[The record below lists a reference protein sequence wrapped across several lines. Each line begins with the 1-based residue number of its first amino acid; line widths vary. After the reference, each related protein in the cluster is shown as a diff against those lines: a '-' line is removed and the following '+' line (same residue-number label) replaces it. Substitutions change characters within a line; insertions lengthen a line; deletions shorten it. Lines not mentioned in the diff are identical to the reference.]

1 MIGTARAAADVALRT
16 APGMLAVFVLVMLV
30 EAVTPIAM
38 AWLTKLVVDGLAGGG
53 PIVELVTFAVML
65 AVTGVLI
72 AVLPQV
78 NQYLGNQMGR
88 AFTARTTARLFAAT
102 LRFAGLKPF
111 EDPEFHDRLRL
122 AQSSLQ
128 SGQSIVSGS
137 FGAIRSSITLLGMLG
152 SLLVISPV
160 LTGIVLLTGVPALAA
175 QLRMSRRRAS
185 LMWEIGPMERR
196 QMFYGSLLG
205 TVEAAKEI
213 RLFNSGRF
221 LRGRMMTEL
230 QNANAAHHRMD
241 LKELAVEGALTLM
254 GAAVAGGGLVWA
266 VIAAR
271 SGALSVGDVSLLIA
285 AVAAV
290 QGALSNLVG
299 GIASLH
305 QDLLMFGHYVAV
317 TRAEPDLPVP
327 ADPRPLPRLEHGI
340 RFSDV
345 WFRYSDRH
353 PWILRGVNLFIPAGT
368 AVAVVGLNGAGK
380 STLVK
385 LLCRFYDPQRGS
397 ITWDGVDIRLV
408 RPEDLRH
415 RLTGLFQDHMTYDM
429 SAADNVSI
437 GFVAAR
443 DDRERI
449 RAAARRAGIDDK
461 LASLPR
467 GYDTLLTRMFA
478 DEDEADDP
486 QVGVQLSGGQWQR
499 TALARA
505 MFRGYRDLMILDEP
519 SAGLDPEAEADVHAR
534 TRHQREGAT
543 SVLISHRLNTVR
555 DADHIVVL
563 EQGAIVES
571 GTHDQLMAARGRY
584 ARLFTLQARGYIES
598 PQAVVS

>member
-1 MIGTARAAADVALRT
+1 MIGAARAAADVALRT
-16 APGMLAVFVLVMLV
+16 APGMLAAYVLVMLV

-38 AWLTKLVVDGLAGGG
+38 AWLTKLVVDDLAGGG
-53 PIVELVTFAVML
+53 PAAELISLAVAL

-72 AVLPQV
+72 AALPQV
-78 NQYLGNQMGR
+78 SQYLGSQMAR
-88 AFTARTTARLFAAT
+88 AFTARTTAQLFTAT

-111 EDPEFHDRLRL
+111 EDPDFHDRLRL

-128 SGQSIVSGS
+128 SGQSIVAGS
-137 FGAIRSSITLLGMLG
+137 FGTIRSSITLVGMVG
-152 SLLVISPV
+152 SLLVISPI
-160 LTGIVLLTGVPALAA
+160 LTGIVLLTGVPALVA
-175 QLRMSRRRAS
+175 QLRLSRRRAS
-185 LMWEIGPMERR
+185 LMWEIGPTERR

-213 RLFNSGRF
+213 RLFDSGRF

-230 QNANAAHHRMD
+230 RTANAAHRRMD
-241 LKELAVEGALTLM
+241 LRELAVEGALTLM

-266 VIAAR
+266 VAAAR

-290 QGALSNLVG
+290 QGALHNLVS
-299 GIASLH
+299 GIAALH
-305 QDLLMFGHYVAV
+305 QDLILFGHYVAV
-317 TRAEPDLPVP
+317 TRAGSDLPVP
-327 ADPRPLPRLEHGI
+327 TEPRPLPRLSHGI
-340 RFSDV
+340 EFSDV

-353 PWILRGVNLFIPAGT
+353 PWILRGVNLFIPAGR

-461 LASLPR
+461 LVSLPR
-467 GYDTLLTRMFA
+467 GYDTLLTRVFFE
-478 DEDEADDP
+478 EDEADDP
-486 QVGVQLSGGQWQR
+486 EIGVQLSGGQWQR

-505 MFRGYRDLMILDEP
+505 MFRGHRDLMILDEP

-563 EQGAIVES
+563 EHGRIVEG
-571 GTHDQLMAARGRY
+571 GTHDELMTAGGRY
-584 ARLFTLQARGYIES
+584 ARLFGLQAQGYAE
-598 PQAVVS
+598 PPRAVVS

>member
-16 APGMLAVFVLVMLV
+16 APGMMAVFVLVMLV
-30 EAVTPIAM
+30 EAVAPIAV
-38 AWLTKLVVDGLAGGG
+38 AWLTKLVVDDLAGHGSDAG
-53 PIVELVTFAVML
+53 LITL
-65 AVTGVLI
+65 AVALAASGVLI
-72 AVLPQV
+72 AALPQV
-78 NQYLGNQMGR
+78 SQYLGNQMAR
-88 AFTARTTARLFAAT
+88 AFTARTTAQLFTAT
-102 LRFAGLKPF
+102 LRFAGLRRF
-111 EDPEFHDRLRL
+111 EDPDFHDRLRL
-122 AQSSLQ
+122 AQNSLQ
-128 SGQSIVSGS
+128 SGQSIITGS
-137 FGAIRSSITLLGMLG
+137 FGTIRSSITLVGMVG
-152 SLLVISPV
+152 SLLVISPI
-160 LTGIVLLTGVPALAA
+160 LTGIVLLTGVPALVA
-175 QLRMSRRRAS
+175 QLRLSRRRAS
-185 LMWEIGPMERR
+185 LMWEIGPTERR

-230 QNANAAHHRMD
+230 QAANAAHRRMD
-241 LKELAVEGALTLM
+241 LRELTVEGALTLL

-290 QGALSNLVG
+290 QGALYNLVN
-299 GIASLH
+299 GIAALH
-305 QDLLMFGHYVAV
+305 QDLIMFDHYVAV
-317 TRAEPDLPVP
+317 TQAGSDLPIP
-327 ADPRPLPRLEHGI
+327 ADPRPLPRLSHGI
-340 RFSDV
+340 EFSNV

-353 PWILRGVNLFIPAGT
+353 PWILRGVNLFIPAGK
-368 AVAVVGLNGAGK
+368 AVAIVGLNGAGK

-443 DDRERI
+443 DNRERI
-449 RAAARRAGIDDK
+449 RAAAQQAGIDDK

-467 GYDTLLTRMFA
+467 GYDTLLTRMFFE
-478 DEDEADDP
+478 EDDTDDP
-486 QVGVQLSGGQWQR
+486 EIGVQLSGGQWQR

-534 TRHQREGAT
+534 TRHQRDGAT

-555 DADHIVVL
+555 DADRIVVL
-563 EQGAIVES
+563 ENGTIVEA
-571 GTHDQLMAARGRY
+571 GTHDELMAARGRY
-584 ARLFTLQARGYIES
+584 ARLFNLQAKGYVDP
-598 PQAVVS
+598 PQAVVA